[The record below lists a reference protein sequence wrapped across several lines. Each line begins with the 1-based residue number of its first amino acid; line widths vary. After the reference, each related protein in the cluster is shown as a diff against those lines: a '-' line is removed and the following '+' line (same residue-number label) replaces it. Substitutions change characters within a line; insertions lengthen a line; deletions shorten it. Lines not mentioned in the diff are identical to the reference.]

1 MSLNPLPIHTSR
13 FGGCTLTGALSVTT
27 HIRNTASLVHGPKG
41 CTHHNFSLLHAT
53 GLDND
58 IVTLPALVSTALS
71 ESDIVFGGEGALLRT
86 LDTVAERDI
95 DAIFVLSTCIID
107 TIGDDVA
114 AICSREYGIPV
125 IIVPTAGFLGGTFQ
139 NGVANALCAIAGTAA
154 PCPVNDW
161 VNIIGEKNLEY
172 EVEENYAE
180 ITRLLGMLGIP
191 VNLRFVHDI
200 AFEDIGTLGA
210 ARLNILREPA
220 LLSVG
225 DYLEQRFGTPFIPTF
240 PVGLSGTL
248 SFLEAVAEIFG
259 ITSHPAVEKELL
271 LQTDTLAGFSDL
283 KGMAASFDPAMSD
296 PDGVKS
302 FYEVAEALHIHL
314 KQPGTNGVSLGP
326 GTPVGT
332 TGVRRML
339 HRWRRQLHA

>member
-1 MSLNPLPIHTSR
+1 MILNPLPIHTSR

-27 HIRNTASLVHGPKG
+27 HIRATASIVHGPKG

-53 GLDND
+53 GLDNET
-58 IVTLPALVSTALS
+58 VTLPALVSTALC
-71 ESDIVFGGEGALLRT
+71 ESDIVFGGERALLRT
-86 LDTVAERDI
+86 LDAVAERDV

-114 AICSREYGIPV
+114 AICSREYGVPV

-139 NGVANALCAIAGTAA
+139 DGVANALRAIADTAE
-154 PCPVNDW
+154 PCPVHDS

-180 ITRLLGMLGIP
+180 VTRLLDMLGIP
-191 VNLRFVHDI
+191 VNIRYLHDI
-200 AFEDIGTLGA
+200 PFDEIGTLGA

-220 LLSVG
+220 LISVG
-225 DYLEQRFGTPFIPTF
+225 NYLKQRFGTPFIPSF
-240 PVGLSGTL
+240 PLGLSGTL
-248 SFLEAVAEIFG
+248 SFVETVAETFG
-259 ITSHPAVEKELL
+259 IDSSRAVEKEHLF
-271 LQTDTLAGFSDL
+271 QTDTLAGFSDL
-283 KGMAASFDPAMSD
+283 TGMAASFDPALSD
-296 PDGVKS
+296 PDCVNS
-302 FYEVAEALHIHL
+302 SSEVAGALRIHM
-314 KQPGTNGVSLGP
+314 KKPGTSGVSLGP

-332 TGVRRML
+332 SGVRRML

>member
-1 MSLNPLPIHTSR
+1 MILNPLPIHTSR

-27 HIRNTASLVHGPKG
+27 HIRNTVSIVHGPKG

-53 GLDND
+53 GLDNET
-58 IVTLPALVSTALS
+58 VTLPALVSTALC

-86 LDTVAERDI
+86 LDAVAERDVES
-95 DAIFVLSTCIID
+95 IFVLSTCIVD

-114 AICSREYGIPV
+114 AICSREYGVPV
-125 IIVPTAGFLGGTFQ
+125 VIVPTAGFLGGTFQ
-139 NGVANALCAIAGTAA
+139 NGVANALCAIAGTAD
-154 PCPVNDW
+154 PCPVHDC

-180 ITRLLGMLGIP
+180 VIRLLDMLGIP
-191 VNLRFVHDI
+191 VNIRYVHDI
-200 AFEDIGTLGA
+200 GFDEIGSLGA

-220 LLSVG
+220 LMSVG
-225 DYLEQRFGTPFIPTF
+225 NYLNERFGTPFIPSF
-240 PVGLSGTL
+240 PLGLSGTIM
-248 SFLEAVAEIFG
+248 FVEAVAGTFG
-259 ITSHPAVEKELL
+259 IDSSRVVEKERLF
-271 LQTDTLAGFSDL
+271 QRDTLDGFSDL
-283 KGMAASFDPAMSD
+283 NGMSASFDPAMSD
-296 PDGVKS
+296 PDGVS
-302 FYEVAEALHIHL
+302 SSSEVAEAVRMRMN
-314 KQPGTNGVSLGP
+314 KPGMSGVSLGP